1 MPYPA
6 GHRDQVRE
14 RIVRSA
20 RELFNRRGFEGT
32 SVDAIMAAAGLTR
45 GGFYSYFKTKEELY
59 AEAIRLIVADMHMA
73 EWEDLASS
81 PNAFQVVKSIINAYL
96 SDDHLSNIECQ
107 CPLITQPNDV
117 ARTGTVAKWAYRD
130 VFLYMLETVAKAL
143 TGSGHRDPGLPY
155 ALTALLV
162 GSMTLA
168 RSVGDEELAKRIRD
182 SSRRQALRLV
192 EPPSKDKEHAIG
204 PVKRRTVPPRSQ
216 SARSARTNAQ

>member
-6 GHRDQVRE
+6 GHRDQVRD

-59 AEAIRLIVADMHMA
+59 AEAIRLIIADMHMA
-73 EWEDLASS
+73 EWEDLASN

-96 SDDHLSNIECQ
+96 SDEHLTNVDCQ
-107 CPLITQPNDV
+107 CPLIAQPNDV
-117 ARTGTVAKWAYRD
+117 ARSGAVAKAAYRD

-168 RSVGDEELAKRIRD
+168 RTVGDDELAQRIRD
-182 SSRRQALRLV
+182 SSRRQALRLA
-192 EPPSKDKEHAIG
+192 EPPSKRTREA
-204 PVKRRTVPPRSQ
+204 PAPAKRRAARDSRT
-216 SARSARTNAQ
+216 ARSARVNA